1 MQSYLDSP
9 KTLGEL
15 QDAVREPKK
24 GYDIHHIVE
33 QASARD
39 YGYPNSMINA
49 PQNLVRI
56 PRYKH
61 WELNSW
67 YETPN
72 RDLGRLTPW
81 TCPDLVERLSLC
93 DGHLGLE

>member
-1 MQSYLDSP
+1 MLRGS
-9 KTLGEL
+9 
-15 QDAVREPKK
+15 RKK

-39 YGYPNSMINA
+39 YGYPSSMINA

-61 WELNSW
+61 WEINAW
-67 YETPN
+67 YGKPN
-72 RDLGRLTPW
+72 GSFGGVAPREYLKDKEW
-81 TCPDLVERLSLC
+81 SERVRM
-93 DGHLGLE
+93 GLDVLIDAGVLKP